1 MTALPNAIESRHL
14 NVCVLGRLTQAP
26 TVRYGAGGV
35 PHLTVSVRQAGD
47 CLPFVACKHGEVED
61 TPALLALAA
70 RLHVNT
76 PVMVVGAGLAIEPD
90 VGEFTPKP
98 AHPEAW
104 RLRLVEV
111 RQICEVSVADPAEA
125 RRI

>member
-1 MTALPNAIESRHL
+1 MSALQHSIEHRHM

-26 TVRYGAGGV
+26 MVRYGAGGV

-47 CLPFVACKHGEVED
+47 CLPFIACQHGEVAD
-61 TPALLALAA
+61 TPAMLALAA
-70 RLHVNT
+70 RLHANT
-76 PVMVVGAGLAIEPD
+76 PVMVLGAGLALEPD

-104 RLRLVEV
+104 RLRLVEC
-111 RQICEVSVADPAEA
+111 RRICEVSVADPAEA
-125 RRI
+125 KQI